1 MRIRYLF
8 TSVPAIAVIPLF
20 GISPAVAEDSASMG
34 VYDEASYTEYV
45 EETMAKL
52 DKLYLD
58 FCDACG
64 VDATKAGE
72 AKREF
77 LVTVRDLM

>member
-1 MRIRYLF
+1 VSQRPVIGIS
-8 TSVPAIAVIPLF
+8 TAIADD
-20 GISPAVAEDSASMG
+20 GAAMG

-52 DKLYLD
+52 DKLYLE

-64 VDATKAGE
+64 ADATKAGE

-77 LVTVRDLM
+77 LVTVRDLMQIEDMTAHPFVE